1 MESHI
6 DIILWRV
13 LSLFPL
19 PKRFVTT
26 NIHSFLDLDQ
36 GKLARS
42 FLIGQLTTKCGTM
55 KHLEE
60 VGMGYFQHMF
70 TAFGLAFRFILG
82 AFLLIIHAFLPNIFV
97 DAGKN
102 TVEHYHSR

>member
-6 DIILWRV
+6 EIGIWRFLPV
-13 LSLFPL
+13 VPL
-19 PKRFVTT
+19 PKRLVTT
-26 NIHSFLDLDQ
+26 NIQSLLDLDQ

-42 FLIGQLTTKCGTM
+42 FLIGQLTFKCGTM

-70 TAFGLAFRFILG
+70 GAFKLAFRFTLG
-82 AFLLIIHAFLPNIFV
+82 AIMLVIHAFLPNIFV
-97 DAGKN
+97 NAGKN
-102 TVEHYHSR
+102 TVDHYNSP

>member
-1 MESHI
+1 
-6 DIILWRV
+6 
-13 LSLFPL
+13 
-19 PKRFVTT
+19 
-26 NIHSFLDLDQ
+26 
-36 GKLARS
+36 
-42 FLIGQLTTKCGTM
+42 M

>member
-6 DIILWRV
+6 EIVLWRFLPV
-13 LSLFPL
+13 FPL
-19 PKRFVTT
+19 PKRLVTT
-26 NIHSFLDLDQ
+26 NIQSLLDSDQ

-42 FLIGQLTTKCGTM
+42 FLIGQLTDKCGTM